1 MPMLGKSPS
10 FLAKFAVGYGVT
22 VVAGLAA
29 YPIDT
34 VRGRMMLCP
43 GGYPTALACAQSILA
58 NEGAANLFLGAGYN
72 IARGVFGAL
81 VLSLCDAAKASYIK
95 HNYPTA

>member
-1 MPMLGKSPS
+1 MASHFSPSQVYRGLYFGLYDTVMPMVDKSS
-10 FLAKFAVGYGVT
+10 SATKFAVGYGVT

-58 NEGAANLFLGAGYN
+58 NEGAANLFL
-72 IARGVFGAL
+72 
-81 VLSLCDAAKASYIK
+81 S
-95 HNYPTA
+95 